1 MKFHPKDLLHIEN
14 HHLSIEKIE
23 KDIDYLK
30 KGFPNLEVVKPATL
44 NDGIII
50 LDPQEED
57 ELISIYQKSK
67 LEAIKFVPASGAA
80 SRMFRMLHQFMEE
93 YPASQIDFETFLH
106 QDDYKDLVS
115 FFDAIEHLPF
125 YEDLKFAL
133 KGKGVDFDSL
143 SQGDKA
149 LRFTKQMLSSEG
161 FHMADM
167 PKGLI
172 PFHKYTE
179 EKLTAFQEH
188 LFEAARYVVKDKE
201 AKVHF
206 TISKD
211 HLDKFQEKL
220 KDIKPAIEE
229 ATGVNFKVEF
239 SFQNP
244 STDTVCLDTNG
255 DLYRD
260 GEGHILFRPAGHGAL
275 IQNLNALKGDLVFIK
290 NIDNVA
296 HQDSED
302 EKSKPTHKYKSI
314 LAGKLI
320 QLQKKAF
327 GYLKA
332 LEKEACDK
340 TIVKEAKA
348 FLRHQLNIHVELQTK
363 EDVFYY
369 LNRPIRVCGMVIN
382 EGAPGG
388 GPFWIKNED
397 NSVSLQIVE
406 KSQIDLSQPDQK
418 EKMEASTHFNPVD
431 IVCSLKD
438 YKGKTFNLQDFVD
451 TNKGFVANKFVGGKP
466 VKGLELPGL
475 WNGGMAFWNTVF
487 VEVPAHTFN
496 PVKTVLD
503 LLKPGHQP
511 EKNV

>member
-1 MKFHPKDLLHIEN
+1 MKIHPKDIFHIEN
-14 HHLSIEKIE
+14 HGLSIDKIE
-23 KDIDYLK
+23 KDIDNLK
-30 KGFPNLEVVKPATL
+30 KGFSSLEVVKPATL
-44 NDGIII
+44 NDGIITFS
-50 LDPQEED
+50 PEE
-57 ELISIYQKSK
+57 EETLIEIYQNSEV
-67 LEAIKFVPASGAA
+67 EAIKFVPASGAA
-80 SRMFRMLHQFMEE
+80 SRMFRSLHQFMEE
-93 YPASQIDFETFLH
+93 YPASQMDFETFLR
-106 QDDYKDLVS
+106 QDHYKDLFG
-115 FFDAIEHLPF
+115 FFSTIENLPF

-133 KGKGVDFDSL
+133 TGEGVDFDTL
-143 SQGDKA
+143 SQGDRA
-149 LRFTKQMLSSEG
+149 LRFTKQMLAPEG
-161 FHMADM
+161 FQMADL

-172 PFHKYTE
+172 PFHKYDE

-201 AKVHF
+201 ARVHF

-220 KDIKPAIEE
+220 KEVKPNIEE
-229 ATGVNFKVEF
+229 ATGVNFTVEF

-260 GEGHILFRPAGHGAL
+260 EKGYILFRPAGHGAL
-275 IQNLNALKGDLVFIK
+275 IQNLNALEGDLVFIK

-296 HQDSED
+296 HQDSKD

-320 QLQKKAF
+320 QLQTKAF
-327 GYLKA
+327 EYLKA
-332 LEKEACDK
+332 LEKEVCVE
-340 TIVKEAKA
+340 TTVKEAKD
-348 FLRHQLNIHVELQTK
+348 FLRDQLNIHIELQTK

-382 EGAPGG
+382 EGALGG

-406 KSQIDLSQPDQK
+406 KSQIDLSQPEQK
-418 EKMEASTHFNPVD
+418 EKMKASTHFNPVD
-431 IVCSLKD
+431 IVCSFKN

-451 TNKGFVANKFVGGKP
+451 ANKGFVADKFVGGESI
-466 VKGLELPGL
+466 KGLELPGL

-487 VEVPAHTFN
+487 VEVPSHTFS
-496 PVKTVLD
+496 PVKTISD
-503 LLKPGHQP
+503 LLKPEHQP